1 VSGATALAD
10 ELLLLGPRFTDNI
23 IVTQT
28 VPAVSGYSSEVL
40 EFKNALTKYYPGVNP
55 DYLSLEGFIAANIL
69 IDALKR
75 CGPQVDT
82 ERLVDMLESTRN
94 LDVGIGAPVSFGRGE
109 HQALHKV
116 WGTQMDKNGK
126 FQSIELE

>member
-1 VSGATALAD
+1 
-10 ELLLLGPRFTDNI
+10 
-23 IVTQT
+23 
-28 VPAVSGYSSEVL
+28 
-40 EFKNALTKYYPGVNP
+40 
-55 DYLSLEGFIAANIL
+55 
-69 IDALKR
+69 
-75 CGPQVDT
+75 
-82 ERLVDMLESTRN
+82 MLESTRN